1 MDGKELFE
9 DYEIGSWQ
17 PNPRLY
23 QILGASLLVHLL
35 FLVTISQFNL
45 LQAKACDSAYI
56 GKVCEVLDAAYL
68 SSVLLGQ
75 DTKFSERDYEKTEID
90 GADITYIDVSRSEP
104 PLEYPAG
111 YFALAN
117 PESAQFDQ
125 TGMPTTDMNG
135 FPTSNSPSQ
144 LDLNQP
150 QILPTPNNNVTN
162 QPLPDKPFDFGGDFP
177 SSVKPPK
184 PSRVPAYRPPRS
196 NRASSLKKP
205 KIKNDSPAKLDD
217 LGGGGETA
225 NNNANANTNR
235 NSQVAKNDAANANKP
250 KDETDKGAT
259 GFNQKPLKD
268 FGAIYGEKILNK
280 DININA
286 PFTIEIRA
294 GLDENG
300 KLVNPKLTQTAESDP
315 KMSEVA
321 QKAILAFGDSQVLKP
336 LYDVGGRSVIITF
349 AQDKDNLQAIIK
361 TETKSETQ
369 AKILQSGLNLYVNNF
384 FKPKEGSDEQILMK
398 KANFA
403 TQGKSFIINFQI
415 SNDEKNMMIER
426 SLKNLKD
433 ELQKKGQPNSLAVN
447 KDKTPKG

>member
-9 DYEIGSWQ
+9 EYEIGGWQ

-45 LQAKACDSAYI
+45 LQAKACDNSYV
-56 GKVCEVLDAAYL
+56 GKVCQVLDAAYL

-75 DTKFSERDYEKTEID
+75 DTKFSERDYEKTEISN
-90 GADITYIDVSRSEP
+90 ADITYIDVSRNEP

-125 TGMPTTDMNG
+125 TGMPTDLNG
-135 FPTSNSPSQ
+135 FSTSNSPSQ
-144 LDLNQP
+144 LDLSQP
-150 QILPTPNNNVTN
+150 QILPTPNNSVRN
-162 QPLPDKPFDFGGDFP
+162 QPLPDVPFDFGGGSP
-177 SSVKPPK
+177 AAKMPK
-184 PSRVPAYRPPRS
+184 PSRLPAYRPPRN
-196 NRASSLKKP
+196 NRASSSKQP
-205 KIKNDSPAKLDD
+205 KVKNDSPAKLDD
-217 LGGGGETA
+217 LGGETA
-225 NNNANANTNR
+225 NTNANVNANSNT
-235 NSQVAKNDAANANKP
+235 NSQVGKNDAANTNKP
-250 KDETDKGAT
+250 KKDETDKGGT